1 MSERTLQII
10 DATRARLHAAGSRIL
25 TARLLAGAVTTV
37 SCLAAFWFAAA
48 LMEATFWLAPTP
60 RLTIVVAGAIGV
72 TIVGAV
78 YFAVPVFRRVGILR
92 SHSPEEIAE
101 RVEAAV
107 PPARDRLMAFLH
119 LAGGKHTSSPREM
132 VEEALHA
139 LYEPFSETPFDRVET
154 YGGLRRALK
163 FGAIPLVLL
172 ATFILAAPGPF
183 GAATDRLLEPMTA
196 FVRPAPFVLSVS
208 PGDVEV
214 LRGDSVAIRVAVVGR
229 SEVAPLVEIKR
240 TSENLERIQPGS
252 DENEAEY
259 VVIESNIR
267 QPFEYRAIADD
278 VASKWYRVTVLERPL
293 VRQLA
298 VTVNS
303 PRYSRIGSVRLDP
316 DVGDVTALRG
326 SMIDVTVSMGGEKTV
341 AAEIAFDDGSRV
353 PLTLEDAAA
362 SGRFRLTRAGT
373 YHVELVTADG
383 IRNDNPIEYRLELVN
398 DSRPSVVIVSPEL
411 VAELAEPFEINL
423 LARII
428 DDFGFSKMSLLYRLA
443 ESRFGIADETFREI
457 PIDLEARFE
466 LDQVIAHEW
475 SVSNGSREPVPGDV
489 IEYFLR
495 IWDNDSYAG
504 FKSADSPKHRLI
516 MPSLAERYREMN
528 EAAEDASDRLED
540 FVETADDIDDR
551 FQELRKELQQKP
563 ESDWDDKRRLDQI
576 ESMQKQLEQN
586 IENVSSGLQDLAEK
600 MQENSLVSEET
611 LEMFEQLRKAIDE
624 INSPELMEALQKLR
638 ESMQSLD
645 LQQMQ
650 ESMNDFEFNEDQF
663 KERLKRALDLFKRLQ
678 AYQGLEEAARRAEE
692 LAKRQEEI
700 REATSTLAEEN
711 PPGEQTQTESD
722 TTSAKKLTDEQDPSE
737 TADDSPDSNDGESA
751 EQSSQEDETERKE
764 RSESDPS
771 ESDQNPNE
779 TLKEQLAAEQK
790 RSEEE
795 MRDLEKRLQ
804 EIQEMMD
811 EMPQNA
817 GQKLDQ
823 LREELRQQELPE
835 EMQKNA
841 EQIMNE
847 ELQPA
852 MEGQQQMQ
860 QQLSRLQEQLSQ
872 MQQNMRGNQL
882 QLNIAGLRQVL
893 NDILVLS
900 QQQEETR
907 NDVSS
912 TEADSPSLRNYAR
925 LQVELGEGLRVVSD
939 TLQKLSREIPEMS
952 RQVQAE
958 TGKALREIQLATE
971 SLADRSARRAAGH
984 QKASMMHLNE
994 LALLL
999 SDLLNMLMNQQM
1011 GMGMPSM
1018 QQMLQ
1023 QMQQMAGQQQQ
1034 LNQQIQQMLND
1045 MHGQRLT
1052 KDMQARMRQLAEQ
1065 QARIREQLKEM
1076 SRNPEL
1082 RGKALGDL
1090 DKIAEQMEETIRQ
1103 LEHSRVN
1110 RELIERQQ
1118 QILTRLLDAS
1128 RSINQRGKEDR
1139 RESRSG
1145 EDQRRESPADLTPEE
1160 QVNQLRRDL
1169 IRALESGYAQDY
1181 EELIR
1186 RYFNLLQQELE
1197 SVPGD

>member
-10 DATRARLHAAGSRIL
+10 DRTRARLRAAGRRVVW
-25 TARLLAGAVTTV
+25 ARFVSGTVIAVA
-37 SCLAAFWFAAA
+37 CLAAFWFSAA
-48 LMEATFWLAPTP
+48 LIETSLWLAPP
-60 RLTIVVAGAIGV
+60 LRMTIMVIGAVGMVVVCSAFIGV
-72 TIVGAV
+72 
-78 YFAVPVFRRVGILR
+78 PLLRLLGILR
-92 SHSPEEIAE
+92 SQSTEEIAQ
-101 RVEAAV
+101 RVEATV

-139 LYEPFSETPFDRVET
+139 LYEPFSESSFDRIET
-154 YGGLRRALK
+154 YSGLRRALK
-163 FGAIPLVLL
+163 FGAVPLILL

-183 GAATDRLLEPMTA
+183 GAATNRLMEPMTA
-196 FVRPAPFVLSVS
+196 FVRPSPFTLSVL
-208 PGDVEV
+208 PGNVDI
-214 LRGDSVAIRVAVVGR
+214 LRGDSVAIQVTVVGR
-229 SEVAPLVEIKR
+229 SESAPVVEIKR
-240 TSENLERIQPGS
+240 SNENVERV
-252 DENEAEY
+252 EAENGGSVEDY
-259 VVIESNIR
+259 FVFESNIR
-267 QPFEYRAIADD
+267 RPFEYRAVAGD
-278 VASKWYRVTVLERPL
+278 VRSDWYQVTVLDRPM
-293 VRQLA
+293 VRRLA
-298 VTVNS
+298 VTVSS
-303 PRYSRIGSVRLDP
+303 PRYSRIGKVSLDP
-316 DVGDVTALRG
+316 DVGDVTALPG
-326 SMIDVTVSMGGEKTV
+326 SVVDLSVDLGGGEAV
-341 AAEIAFDDGSRV
+341 AADIVFDDLSRV
-353 PLTLEDAAA
+353 PLELGDKAA

-373 YHVELVTADG
+373 YHIELTTGDG
-383 IRNDNPIEYRLELVN
+383 VKNDSPILYRLELLN
-398 DSRPSVVIVSPEL
+398 DASPSVAIVSPETT
-411 VAELAEPFEINL
+411 AELAEPFEINV

-428 DDFGFSKMSLLYRLA
+428 DDFGFSKMSLFYRLA
-443 ESRFGIADETFREI
+443 ESRFGVADDSFGEI
-457 PIDLEARFE
+457 PIDIEARFE
-466 LDQVIAHEW
+466 LDQVIAKDW
-475 SVSNGSREPVPGDV
+475 SVSRGTGGPVPGDV
-489 IEYFLR
+489 FEYFVR

-504 FKSADSPKHRLI
+504 FKPADSRIHRLV

-528 EAAEDASDRLED
+528 EAADDASDRLED
-540 FVETADDIDDR
+540 FVETADEIEDR
-551 FQELRKELQQKP
+551 FQELRRELQQKP
-563 ESDWDDKRRLDQI
+563 ESDWDDQRRLDQI
-576 ESMQKQLEQN
+576 ESMQQQLEKN
-586 IENVSSGLQDLAEK
+586 IENVSSGLQELAQK

-638 ESMQSLD
+638 ESMQNLD

-650 ESMNDFEFNEDQF
+650 ESMNDFEFSEDQF

-692 LAKRQEEI
+692 LARRQEEI
-700 REATSTLAEEN
+700 REATSTLAEKKRDES
-711 PPGEQTQTESD
+711 ETESGHQD
-722 TTSAKKLTDEQDPSE
+722 GQEQESTDDGTGEETGDNKKQSDEQDDGEPN
-737 TADDSPDSNDGESA
+737 DDSGSDRSDTEQDRDDTAPD
-751 EQSSQEDETERKE
+751 R
-764 RSESDPS
+764 
-771 ESDQNPNE
+771 
-779 TLKEQLAAEQK
+779 LAAEQE
-790 RSEEE
+790 RSEKE
-795 MRDLEKRLQ
+795 MRDLEKRLE

-811 EMPQNA
+811 DMPQKA
-817 GQKLDQ
+817 GQRLQQ
-823 LREELRQQELPE
+823 LRDQVRQQRLPE
-835 EMQKNA
+835 EMQRNA
-841 EQIMNE
+841 EQLRDQ

-907 NDVSS
+907 NDVSE
-912 TEADSPSLRNYAR
+912 TEADSPALRNYAR

-971 SLADRSARRAAGH
+971 SLADRSARRASGH

-1018 QQMLQ
+1018 QQMLE

-1034 LNQQIQQMLND
+1034 LNDQIQQMLND

-1139 RESRSG
+1139 REGRTG
-1145 EDQRRESPADLTPEE
+1145 GDLERESPADLTPEE
-1160 QVNQLRRDL
+1160 QANQLRRDL

-1197 SVPGD
+1197 PVPVE